1 MTVKRIL
8 DAREGIPPASI
19 QPDAPVRDAVDSL
32 SDKNIGA
39 LVVSTDGLRVQGI
52 LSERDIVR
60 GLQKGGAA
68 LLDHPVRDL
77 MTEKVITCVAEDSAA
92 GVMARMVK
100 RHIRH
105 MPVVEDDHFVGMV
118 SIRDLM
124 LLRLKEVQSEAEAMR
139 SYITGDL

>member
-8 DAREGIPPASI
+8 ESREGIPPASI
-19 QPDAPVRDAVDSL
+19 PPDAPIREAVESL

-39 LVVSTDGLRVQGI
+39 LVVSTDGLQVQGI
-52 LSERDIVR
+52 LSERDVVR
-60 GLQKGGAA
+60 GLKTEGAA
-68 LLDHPVRDL
+68 LLDRPVREL

-124 LLRLKEVQSEAEAMR
+124 LLRLNEVQSEAEAMR
-139 SYITGDL
+139 SYIAGDL

>member
-8 DAREGIPPASI
+8 DTREGIPPASI
-19 QPDAPVRDAVDSL
+19 PPDAPIRDAVDSL

-39 LVVSTDGLRVQGI
+39 LVVSTDGSQVQGI

-60 GLQKGGAA
+60 ALKRDGAA
-68 LLDHPVRDL
+68 ILDRPVRDF
-77 MTEKVITCVAEDSAA
+77 MTEKVITCVAEDAAA
-92 GVMARMVK
+92 GVMARMVR

-105 MPVVEDDHFVGMV
+105 MPVVEDDRFVGMV

-124 LLRLKEVQSEAEAMR
+124 LLRLHEVQSEAEAMR